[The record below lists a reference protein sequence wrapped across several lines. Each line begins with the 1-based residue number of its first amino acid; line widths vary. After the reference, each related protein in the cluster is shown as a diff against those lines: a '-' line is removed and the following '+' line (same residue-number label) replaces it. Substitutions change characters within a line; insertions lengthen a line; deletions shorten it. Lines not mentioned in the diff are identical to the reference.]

1 MKMDMNQFMKRK
13 DNLEEI
19 EIFTHFTLYYDRKDK
34 SLWVWND
41 NEFYGIDVEDLYE
54 QLVE

>member
-1 MKMDMNQFMKRK
+1 MDMNQFMKRK